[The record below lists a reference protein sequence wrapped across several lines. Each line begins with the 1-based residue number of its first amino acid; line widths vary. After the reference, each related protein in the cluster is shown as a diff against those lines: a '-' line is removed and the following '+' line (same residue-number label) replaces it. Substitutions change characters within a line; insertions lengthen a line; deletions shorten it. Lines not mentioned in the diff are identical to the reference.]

1 MTTKSRY
8 NHAMKLKVH
17 PNLKNGER
25 PARGVTNLTEQANH
39 HARDSKAV
47 LAKRFRRLAS
57 DEMVVRGDFV
67 ADGHQGFE
75 LWEGPTGF
83 RADSFLKPMYRP
95 HENRIRANHTKR

>member
-1 MTTKSRY
+1 
-8 NHAMKLKVH
+8 MKLKLH
-17 PNLKNGER
+17 PNMKNGER
-25 PARGVTNLTEQANH
+25 RGRGATNLTEQANH

-67 ADGHQGFE
+67 ADGRQKFQ

-83 RADSFLKPMYRP
+83 RADSFFKPMYRQ
-95 HENRIRANHTKR
+95 HENRIRATNTKG